1 MTTADLSPGVVAWAA
16 LEPVR
21 GREQGGHRPVLIVAS
36 AGYLDAVTTL
46 VIVLPITTTDRGWPN
61 HIQVDGP
68 SGLDRPSWVMTEQ
81 LRTLSRDRLT
91 GVAGEVSVGCL
102 AAVRTWLGDF
112 LDLWPTWR
120 RETFETNASLVEGF
134 PIVAPGGAR

>member
-1 MTTADLSPGVVAWAA
+1 MTSDELAPGVIAWAA

-21 GREQGGHRPVLIVAS
+21 GREQGGHRPVLVIAS

-61 HIQVDGP
+61 HIRIDGP

-81 LRTLSRDRLT
+81 PRTLSRDRLMGNT
-91 GVAGEVSVGCL
+91 GQVSAGCL
-102 AAVRTWLGDF
+102 ASVRTWLGDF
-112 LDLWPTWR
+112 LDL
-120 RETFETNASLVEGF
+120 
-134 PIVAPGGAR
+134 